1 MKIELFWTNED
12 SFKLNFPFYIAK
24 RYIISTS
31 KNNAINIINRIASM
45 GIIVGALAL
54 FVVLSVFSGLKE
66 FSLSFTNAMDPD
78 LKLNA
83 TLGKSI
89 VVTPI
94 QERQIKQI
102 DGLVSYSKIIEE
114 RVLFTFDGKQEVTYL
129 KGIDSLFTKVNPI
142 EKNLFNGQWLAP
154 NTNQVVVG
162 YGIAQKFS
170 MGLLDFNR
178 PLQVFVPKPGKG
190 AIENPEQ
197 AFNQSDLLPIGI
209 YTINEDLDS
218 KYVFADLGLA
228 QELLEFQPNQVS
240 GLEIKIQKGAN
251 EKAVIEQ
258 LQTIFKNTITVK
270 NRAQLNESLYKM
282 LNTENIAVYLIFTLV
297 IVVALFNLIGAL
309 IMMILDKK
317 GNLKTLFNLGVEIK
331 DLRKIFLLQGTLL
344 SVFGGGIGLILGI
357 VIIVLQQQFQLIMI
371 TPTLA
376 YPVVFTLENVLIVLG
391 TIISLGFIAS
401 LIASS
406 RVSKKLLD

>member
-1 MKIELFWTNED
+1 
-12 SFKLNFPFYIAK
+12 LNFPLYIAK
-24 RYIISTS
+24 RYSISTS

-45 GIIVGALAL
+45 GIIIGALAL

-66 FSLSFTNAMDPD
+66 FSLSFTNAVDPD
-78 LKLNA
+78 LKLNS
-83 TLGKSI
+83 TLGKSLVI
-89 VVTPI
+89 TPE

-129 KGIDSLFTKVNPI
+129 KGIDSLFTKVNPV

-228 QELLEFQPNQVS
+228 QELLEYQPNQVS

-251 EKAVIEQ
+251 EKTIIEQ
-258 LQTIFKNTITVK
+258 LQTVFKNTITVK

-317 GNLKTLFNLGVEIK
+317 GNLKTLFNLGVEVK

-344 SVFGGGIGLILGI
+344 SVFGGGIGLLLGIGI
-357 VIIVLQQQFQLIMI
+357 VILQQQFQLIMI

-406 RVSKKLLD
+406 RVSKKLLG